1 MSNSKRRKSEYDVD
15 SNKIVTFCRKN
26 VKYISAGIL
35 TVALVVVLFMTVG
48 DSKSGEDSTSLG
60 TESSASGEQGEEGD
74 GGQQQAEE
82 QEDYDYEVD
91 MPEIKELMSTYYN
104 SYAAGDVDKLDSI
117 TESLSDMEKSY
128 IKMLNEYVE
137 SHSDIKCYTK
147 EGLEEGSYLVS
158 VTFDMN
164 FSDVEGGLPGMDF
177 FYIKTGEKG
186 LYIDNLYS
194 SFNREVGEQETAK
207 EIDDLIKEFEG
218 GDDVQKLRAEFQ
230 DKYEKALE
238 ADEKLKEMA
247 DKVKDAIRDWSSSY
261 TPEEKEKEEEGKE
274 DKKDTKDKK
283 KKDKKDKKE
292 DTEQKDDGSEGQS
305 DESGESQGDTP
316 EAPKEEEAPPEDTSS
331 EDTSSGI
338 NYVPEGKVLTA
349 SSSYNVRKSMNES
362 AELVGTTAEG
372 DSIKVI
378 LSYAEGWTKVE
389 WNGLT
394 GYIRTDLLLNN

>member
-1 MSNSKRRKSEYDVD
+1 MNYRDNKDSQGFERGIIIDRITDFLKRNMR
-15 SNKIVTFCRKN
+15 
-26 VKYISAGIL
+26 YISKGAMVFALAAVLML
-35 TVALVVVLFMTVG
+35 TGCNEENGKKGQDAQQPTP
-48 DSKSGEDSTSLG
+48 EATQEP
-60 TESSASGEQGEEGD
+60 TEQPEVKDDE
-74 GGQQQAEE
+74 
-82 QEDYDYEVD
+82 YEVEVQ
-91 MPEIKELMSTYYN
+91 PEVKELISTYYN
-104 SYAAGDVDKLDSI
+104 AYDAGDVKKLDSI

-218 GDDVQKLRAEFQ
+218 GDTVATV
-230 DKYEKALE
+230 
-238 ADEKLKEMA
+238 

-261 TPEEKEKEEEGKE
+261 TPEEKEEEEGKE
-274 DKKDTKDKK
+274 DKKDTKNKK

-292 DTEQKDDGSEGQS
+292 DTEQKDDGSEEQNDG
-305 DESGESQGDTP
+305 SGENQEDTP

-362 AELVGTTAEG
+362 AELIGTTAEG

>member
-1 MSNSKRRKSEYDVD
+1 MNYRDNKDSQGFERGIIIDRITDFLKRNMR
-15 SNKIVTFCRKN
+15 
-26 VKYISAGIL
+26 YISKGAMVFALAAVLML
-35 TVALVVVLFMTVG
+35 TGCNEENGKKGQDAQQPTP
-48 DSKSGEDSTSLG
+48 EATQEP
-60 TESSASGEQGEEGD
+60 TEQPEVKDDE
-74 GGQQQAEE
+74 
-82 QEDYDYEVD
+82 YEVEVQ
-91 MPEIKELMSTYYN
+91 PEVKELISTYYN
-104 SYAAGDVDKLDSI
+104 AYDAGDVKKLGSI

-305 DESGESQGDTP
+305 DESGENQGDTP
-316 EAPKEEEAPPEDTSS
+316 EAPKEEEAQPEDTSS

-362 AELVGTTAEG
+362 AELIGTTAEG